1 MQVNEALKTD
11 LYHVIVHDTLAPKVQ
26 FGHRKFIDDKNPE
39 TTHQTNNRRMIG
51 LLFEENKRQC
61 VQQVVFD
68 NGIGTSVELA
78 TTGDTQESTFYFVC
92 RLIVGPDYAS

>member
-1 MQVNEALKTD
+1 
-11 LYHVIVHDTLAPKVQ
+11 
-26 FGHRKFIDDKNPE
+26 
-39 TTHQTNNRRMIG
+39 MIG

-78 TTGDTQESTFYFVC
+78 TTGDT
-92 RLIVGPDYAS
+92 